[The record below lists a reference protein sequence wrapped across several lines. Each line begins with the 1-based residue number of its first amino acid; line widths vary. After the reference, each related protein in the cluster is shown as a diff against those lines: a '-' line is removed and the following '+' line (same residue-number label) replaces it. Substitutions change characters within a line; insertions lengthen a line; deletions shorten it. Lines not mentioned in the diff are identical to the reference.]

1 MEVKEL
7 LLTVAVLIHVISALF
22 ELKKKKKNTGKEK
35 RIAVLVLVVHKKRKL
50 NCSLW

>member
-22 ELKKKKKNTGKEK
+22 ELKKKKKTQE
-35 RIAVLVLVVHKKRKL
+35 RRKGL
-50 NCSLW
+50 PFWFW